1 MPSLGGE
8 TVGRAKSSKTP
19 RPELNQQPELGP
31 MPKAAALLNI
41 DPHQYR
47 LWIRTFGRLRVY
59 VDYRELTSRD
69 WSYPKVQSLLR
80 FLLLQHQSIPL
91 DAVLEPIWPNL
102 PSNRA
107 RQNFSVALHHLRSA
121 LEPHRTKH
129 HDSDLIIYKNRQ
141 VRFNHAHV
149 LVDRNLFIQLNREKS
164 MTNPAHERYR
174 ALNEA
179 MVSLY
184 AGQLFEDEPY
194 QDWCLRERERLEEM
208 YLMTREELAR
218 LSLEE
223 GDPVT
228 ALRHCENILDRD
240 PLREVA
246 HIIVMKAYMALG
258 HRTRAV
264 NHYHQLA
271 QLLADEL
278 GMMPATTIQQLYEE
292 ILEC

>member
-1 MPSLGGE
+1 MSRVGGE
-8 TVGRAKSSKTP
+8 AAGKIKSVETP
-19 RPELNQQPELGP
+19 KPEQNQVELGP

-41 DPHQYR
+41 DAHKYR
-47 LWIRTFGRLRVY
+47 IWIRTFGRLRVY
-59 VDYRELTSRD
+59 IDYRELTAKD

-91 DAVLEPIWPNL
+91 DAVLERIWPHL
-102 PSNRA
+102 PSDRA
-107 RQNFSVALHHLRSA
+107 RQNFSVALHHLRST

-129 HDSDLIIYKNRQ
+129 HDSNLIIYKNRQ
-141 VRFNHAHV
+141 VRFNHAQV
-149 LVDRNLFIQLNREKS
+149 LVDRNLFIQLSREKS
-164 MTNPAHERYR
+164 ATDPAGERYR

-194 QDWCLRERERLEEM
+194 QDWCMRERERLEEM
-208 YLMTREELAR
+208 YLMAREELAR

-223 GDPVT
+223 GDPMT
-228 ALRHCENILDRD
+228 ALNHCEAILDRD

-246 HIIVMKAYMALG
+246 HIILMKAYMSLG

-264 NHYHQLA
+264 NHYHQLT

-278 GMMPATTIQQLYEE
+278 GMAPASAIQQLYKE
-292 ILEC
+292 ILER